1 VNYKNLR
8 ARPGSLFSTVIRD
21 IHFWIPL
28 LVLLAG
34 LLFLHELH

>member
-1 VNYKNLR
+1 M
-8 ARPGSLFSTVIRD
+8 RD

-34 LLFLHELH
+34 LLFLRELR